1 MSDDSRAHIYKEL
14 TVKAEA
20 EDDRLLL
27 RLTPIEVAL
36 QEGSLWPM
44 AVYSSPWHNT
54 LLYSP
59 VCSASLNRTVQWSIV
74 Q

>member
-1 MSDDSRAHIYKEL
+1 MFFLGMSDDSRAHIYKEL

-36 QEGSLWPM
+36 QEGSL
-44 AVYSSPWHNT
+44 
-54 LLYSP
+54 
-59 VCSASLNRTVQWSIV
+59 
-74 Q
+74 